1 MNMALAGNQRGW
13 RIGKERGQSALEVAL
28 LDRTYLLPWS
38 QFIYAEGGDDEVR
51 LVFAT
56 HDVLAKGT
64 GLNTLLADVG
74 AQRLMVLE
82 EPGRADRFAGVTIP
96 GIRELSVQ
104 KVDS

>member
-1 MNMALAGNQRGW
+1 MNMALAGSQRGW
-13 RIGKERGQSALEVAL
+13 RVGKERGQSALEVVL

-56 HDVLAKGT
+56 HDVLARGT
-64 GLNTLLADVG
+64 GLNSLLADVA
-74 AQRLMVLE
+74 AQRLIGLDG
-82 EPGRADRFAGVTIP
+82 PGRADRFGSTTIR